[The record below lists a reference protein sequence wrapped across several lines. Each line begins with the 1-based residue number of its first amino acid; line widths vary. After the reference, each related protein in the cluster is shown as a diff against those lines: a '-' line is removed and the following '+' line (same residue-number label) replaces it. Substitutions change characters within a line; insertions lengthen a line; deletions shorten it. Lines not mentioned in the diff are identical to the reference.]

1 MYRAW
6 GSATVVLLNG
16 HGLWPGA
23 NEKARSEHA
32 ASSSNRAPAQ
42 DGHGARTAGAGV
54 SGGVGGSPVMSLGVR
69 DSGVAGTICPPLIAT
84 VAEDELA
91 ARRIESVLADDGLH
105 VETRSFSTEDL
116 GHGSAPDPDVLVVA
130 FGRGITERDQQMR
143 RLRKSLPDAHLIA
156 VMPQD
161 SRRGV
166 RRALEAGA
174 DGVVFESEV
183 ETALPLTVR
192 AVLAGQTAVPAAAR
206 HEVDRPTL
214 SGREKQVLSMVVM
227 GMSNKAI
234 AGKLFLAESTV
245 KCHLSS
251 AFSKLGVRSRNEAAD
266 LILHSGYGLG
276 LGMVT
281 APAAYATT
289 EGSEQ

>member
-1 MYRAW
+1 MTLDLSDSEVARMVR
-6 GSATVVLLNG
+6 TPLVV
-16 HGLWPGA
+16 A
-23 NEKARSEHA
+23 
-32 ASSSNRAPAQ
+32 
-42 DGHGARTAGAGV
+42 
-54 SGGVGGSPVMSLGVR
+54 
-69 DSGVAGTICPPLIAT
+69 

-91 ARRIESVLADDGLH
+91 ARRLEGVLAGDGMI
-105 VETRSFSTEDL
+105 VESRGFSVEEL
-116 GHGSAPDPDVLVVA
+116 GHGSAADPDVLVIA
-130 FGRGITERDQQMR
+130 FGRGITQRDQQMR
-143 RLRKSLPDAHLIA
+143 RLRKSLPETHLVA
-156 VMPQD
+156 VMPED

-174 DGVVFESEV
+174 DGVVFETEI
-183 ETALPLTVR
+183 EAALNLTVR
-192 AVLAGQTAVPAAAR
+192 AVLAGQTVVPAASR

-234 AGKLFLAESTV
+234 AAKLYLAESTV

-266 LILHSGYGLG
+266 LIVHSGSGLG
-276 LGMVT
+276 LGLIA
-281 APAAYATT
+281 APNAYVTT